1 MSDLGLHLPSLIV
14 YLVNFGILAVALYL
28 VGYKPILKMLDQRSQ
43 RVKSS
48 LDEAERVKQE
58 AARAQ
63 EEMQRQLGEARKSS
77 QQVLEQGREMADR
90 FREEELAKARKEAED
105 FLQRARQQIQQE
117 RDRAVEELRGQFAD
131 LAITAAE
138 RVVERSLDRT
148 AHRDLIEQV
157 LRESEQ
163 STNR

>member
-14 YLVNFGILAVALYL
+14 YLVNFGILAVVLYL

-117 RDRAVEELRGQFAD
+117 RDAAVEQLRGQFAD

-163 STNR
+163 TTNR